1 MLSGRET
8 LGSIEKALGELKRE
22 EAAINARL
30 ERSTARLAELGE
42 ASLEAYREL
51 ARFRLTEEQGA
62 ALAGR
67 LDEADREA
75 KRYLDA
81 RAARLDGL
89 AQDRAE
95 HEAAAQQ
102 LMSERT
108 RMVAERETAADRLD
122 DVMERVDDRLAADSD
137 YIARKKAAD
146 IVRSRAEAARAKAN
160 QSEEDRDQKGM
171 AYESDPL
178 FLYLW
183 NRGFGTPAYRSGGL
197 IRMLDRWVA
206 GLIRFHDA
214 RPNYAMLTEIPVRLD
229 AHATDLERQ
238 AEAEMQAL
246 AELSRKAASEIAGE
260 DLAGRIANLDAAIM
274 EITAKLEATERALS
288 GLSADEQTLLQGEDE
303 DFREAQASLAR
314 TLSAEDLQSL
324 WSDALATPSR
334 EDEKIV
340 DRIREIEQELEQA
353 RGDIEHDRSLLRDIA
368 RRRDEL
374 AEVARE
380 FRRSGYDDWNS
391 TFTDDSLTTVL
402 LGELVKGVITAADYW
417 ARAERSHRS
426 RSPRGRGIGFPD
438 GFGLPGSMGGSRGRS
453 GGFPGGWGGGSSRGG
468 FKTGSRM
475 GGGGFKTGRTF

>member
-8 LGSIEKALGELKRE
+8 LSSIERALGELRRE
-22 EAAINARL
+22 EASVNARL

-42 ASLEAYREL
+42 AEIERYRRL

-75 KRYLDA
+75 RRYLDA
-81 RAARLDGL
+81 RAERLEAL
-89 AQDRAE
+89 SRNRAE
-95 HEAAAQQ
+95 QEAEAQRLAA
-102 LMSERT
+102 ERS
-108 RMVAERETAADRLD
+108 RMAAEREAAADRLD
-122 DVMERVDDRLAADSD
+122 DVMERVDDRLAADAG
-137 YIARKKAAD
+137 YLARKKAAD
-146 IVRSRAEAARAKAN
+146 AARARAEAARAKAN
-160 QSEEDRDQKGM
+160 QSEEDRDRKGM

-183 NRGFGTPAYRSGGL
+183 NRGFGTPAYNSGGL

-206 GLIRFHDA
+206 RLIRFQDA
-214 RPNYAMLTEIPVRLD
+214 RPNYAMLTEIPLRLD
-229 AHATDLERQ
+229 AHASDLEEQ
-238 AEAEMQAL
+238 AAAEMQAL

-260 DLAGRIANLDAAIM
+260 DLAGRIAELDAAIA
-274 EITAKLEATERALS
+274 EATARLEAAEKALS
-288 GLSADEQTLLQGEDE
+288 GISHDEQTLLRGEDE
-303 DFREAQASLAR
+303 DFRQALASLAD
-314 TLSAEDLQSL
+314 TLKAEDLQSL
-324 WSDALATPSR
+324 WSDALATPSG
-334 EDEKIV
+334 EDETIV
-340 DRIREIEQELEQA
+340 EELNAIARETAQA
-353 RGDIEHDRSLLRDIA
+353 KDDIEHDRSLLRDIA

-374 AEVARE
+374 AQVARE

-438 GFGLPGSMGGSRGRS
+438 GFGLPGSMGGPFGGSGGRS
-453 GGFPGGWGGGSSRGG
+453 GGWGGGSSRGG
-468 FKTGSRM
+468 FKTGGRM
-475 GGGGFKTGRTF
+475 GGGGFKTGRSF